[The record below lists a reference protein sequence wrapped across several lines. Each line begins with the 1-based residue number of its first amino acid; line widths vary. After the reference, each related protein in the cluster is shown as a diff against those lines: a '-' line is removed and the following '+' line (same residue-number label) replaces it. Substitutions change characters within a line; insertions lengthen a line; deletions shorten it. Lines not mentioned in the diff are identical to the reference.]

1 MGTIRLELPD
11 NDKGLSYQ
19 MYDIINERNDEEP
32 ITEIITD
39 LPRKYRFAGY
49 IGAIQ
54 FLFDKLKEAQEEI
67 EKLKKAAN
75 KKKGWFG

>member
-11 NDKGLSYQ
+11 NDYGLSYQ
-19 MYDIINERNDEEP
+19 MYTIIDQHPDNEQ
-32 ITEIITD
+32 ITGIITD

-54 FLFDKLKEAQEEI
+54 YLFDQLKEAQEEI
-67 EKLKKAAN
+67 EKLKKVAN